1 MKILQDPDK
10 KEIITNDLI
19 QVYFKILD
27 YGGRESLLK
36 ILEILRRDSLLDSDP
51 DHILCRTAEKTPW
64 KEYHRRIVHVKEI
77 YNPHWPMPLKSREYE
92 HHDAMKELL
101 EDLTEENVRKI
112 TEYTFE
118 DFDSCCTVEIN
129 IPDGTIMYSEDRKK
143 ALEKNGYPRYYM
155 YLNWYIVRYE
165 GYGYYKVNENMEWEG
180 IDWSRMDEI
189 WDLDDLTEE
198 DVLRVYPREV
208 LEKIPIDTVR
218 YLRDRIW
225 RVVYD
230 SARDLSKDEEERKA
244 ARPPKVTLY
253 SEDHIYEYEEVTACV
268 IDHELHVTG
277 VTSEKAPGGMYCTTE
292 ALSVEG
298 TKVLMQLLETD
309 EDGLLRA
316 MSLKFGGANA
326 ESEFC
331 EFCWEHGLEFKK

>member
-1 MKILQDPDK
+1 M
-10 KEIITNDLI
+10 N
-19 QVYFKILD
+19 
-27 YGGRESLLK
+27 
-36 ILEILRRDSLLDSDP
+36 
-51 DHILCRTAEKTPW
+51 
-64 KEYHRRIVHVKEI
+64 
-77 YNPHWPMPLKSREYE
+77 N
-92 HHDAMKELL
+92 
-101 EDLTEENVRKI
+101 
-112 TEYTFE
+112 
-118 DFDSCCTVEIN
+118 
-129 IPDGTIMYSEDRKK
+129 
-143 ALEKNGYPRYYM
+143 M

-165 GYGYYKVNENMEWEG
+165 GYGYYKVNENMEWEE

-189 WDLDDLTEE
+189 WDLDNLAEE
-198 DVLRVYPREV
+198 DVLKVYPREV

-244 ARPPKVTLY
+244 ARPLKVTLY

-316 MSLKFGGANA
+316 MSLKFWGANA